1 MLNSLHISNY
11 ALIDNIDIRFH
22 AGLNIITGETG
33 GGKSIILGA
42 LSLLLGERADLRSI
56 GSSERKSVIEAEF
69 DIKDN
74 VGLRNYCREND
85 IEADDD
91 VMIMRREIS
100 PTGRSRSFINDTP
113 VRLED
118 MKEVGLRLVDIHSQ
132 HQNQLLSSPDFQLRI
147 IDSLADNGKSLNE
160 FSELYSSYKTALH
173 KLKATKSAIAKD
185 RENADFMQFQLQR
198 LDELDLQPGEADTL
212 EAEREQIAEA
222 ADARDRFN
230 EVLMALSAGETNAL
244 SLLSDATGAL
254 ENILVHL
261 PVEAEVKERLDNMMT
276 ELADIADTIEE
287 AASAFPA
294 DLSSDL
300 EAIERRLRRIED
312 VKDRQGVSSADE
324 LIQVRTRLQSRLQRL
339 EDSESILKEL
349 EQEARKA
356 KKLAV
361 EQAARITAARK
372 RAAEEFAAVLRET
385 AMPLGMKNLVCEI
398 AVEPSDMSATGA
410 DNIEFRFAFN
420 KNQVP
425 VAVGSV
431 ASGGEIS
438 RMMLS
443 IKSII
448 AHRMSLPTVIFDEV
462 DTGVSGDVADRMGRM
477 MRDIGENIQVITIT
491 HLPQVAAKGEHHFK
505 VFKHDTDTSTVTH
518 IKELSRAERTDELA
532 LMLSGDSTNPAS
544 RAAAEELL
552 ASSIR

>member
-56 GSSERKSVIEAEF
+56 GNSERKSVIEAEF

-222 ADARDRFN
+222 ADARERFN
-230 EVLMALSAGETNAL
+230 EVMIALSAGETNAL

-261 PVEAEVKERLDNMMT
+261 PAEAEVKERLDNMMT

-312 VKDRQGVSSADE
+312 VKDRQGVASADE

-339 EDSESILKEL
+339 EESEGILKEL

-410 DNIEFRFAFN
+410 DNVEFRFAFN

-448 AHRMSLPTVIFDEV
+448 AHRMSLPTIIFDEV

-477 MRDIGENIQVITIT
+477 MRDIDENIQVITIT

>member
-56 GSSERKSVIEAEF
+56 GNSERKSVIEAEF

-147 IDSLADNGKSLNE
+147 VDSLADNGKSLNE

-222 ADARDRFN
+222 ADARERFN
-230 EVLMALSAGETNAL
+230 EVMIALSAGETNAL

-276 ELADIADTIEE
+276 ELADIADTVEE

-294 DLSSDL
+294 DLSADL

-312 VKDRQGVSSADE
+312 VKDRQGVASADE

-339 EDSESILKEL
+339 EDSEGILKEL

-398 AVEPSDMSATGA
+398 AVEPTDMSATGA

>member
-56 GSSERKSVIEAEF
+56 GNSERKSVIEAEF

-222 ADARDRFN
+222 ADARERFN
-230 EVLMALSAGETNAL
+230 EVMIALSAGETNAL

-339 EDSESILKEL
+339 EDSENILKEL

-385 AMPLGMKNLVCEI
+385 AMPLGMKNLICEI
-398 AVEPSDMSATGA
+398 AVEPTDMSATGA

>member
-56 GSSERKSVIEAEF
+56 GNIERKSVIEAEF

-222 ADARDRFN
+222 ADARERFN

-300 EAIERRLRRIED
+300 EAIEIRLRRIED

-398 AVEPSDMSATGA
+398 AVEPTDMSATGA

-462 DTGVSGDVADRMGRM
+462 DTGVSGDVADRKGRM

>member
-22 AGLNIITGETG
+22 VGLNIITGETG

-56 GSSERKSVIEAEF
+56 GNSERKSVIEAEF

-147 IDSLADNGKSLNE
+147 VDSLADNGKSLNE

-222 ADARDRFN
+222 ADARERFN
-230 EVLMALSAGETNAL
+230 EVMIALSAGETNAL

-312 VKDRQGVSSADE
+312 VKDRQGVASADE

-339 EDSESILKEL
+339 EDSEGILKEL

-398 AVEPSDMSATGA
+398 AVEPTDMSATGA

>member
-56 GSSERKSVIEAEF
+56 GNSERKSVIEAEF

-198 LDELDLQPGEADTL
+198 LDELDLQPGEVDTL
-212 EAEREQIAEA
+212 ETEREQIAEA
-222 ADARDRFN
+222 ADARERFN
-230 EVLMALSAGETNAL
+230 EVLIALSAGETNAL

-254 ENILVHL
+254 DNILVHL
-261 PVEAEVKERLDNMMT
+261 PAEAEVKERLDNMMT

-339 EDSESILKEL
+339 EDSENILKEL

-398 AVEPSDMSATGA
+398 AVEPTDMSATGA

>member
-56 GSSERKSVIEAEF
+56 GNSERKSVIEAEF

-74 VGLRNYCREND
+74 LALRNYCREND

-132 HQNQLLSSPDFQLRI
+132 HQNQLLSSSDFQLRI

-212 EAEREQIAEA
+212 KAEREQIAEA
-222 ADARDRFN
+222 ADARERFN

-244 SLLSDATGAL
+244 SLLNDATGAL

-276 ELADIADTIEE
+276 ELTDIADTIEE

-339 EDSESILKEL
+339 EDSENILKEL

-448 AHRMSLPTVIFDEV
+448 AHRMSLPTIIFDEV

>member
-56 GSSERKSVIEAEF
+56 GNSERKSVIEAEF

-74 VGLRNYCREND
+74 TGLRNYCREND

-222 ADARDRFN
+222 ADARERFN
-230 EVLMALSAGETNAL
+230 EVLIALSAGETNAL

-254 ENILVHL
+254 DNILVHL
-261 PVEAEVKERLDNMMT
+261 PGEAEVKERLDNMMT
-276 ELADIADTIEE
+276 ELADIADTVEE

-294 DLSSDL
+294 DLSADL
-300 EAIERRLRRIED
+300 EVIERRLRRIED
-312 VKDRQGVSSADE
+312 VKDRQGVASADE
-324 LIQVRTRLQSRLQRL
+324 LIQVRARLQSRLQRL
-339 EDSESILKEL
+339 EDSEGILKEL

-448 AHRMSLPTVIFDEV
+448 AHRMSLPTIIFDEV

>member
-56 GSSERKSVIEAEF
+56 GNSERKSVIEAEF

-222 ADARDRFN
+222 ADARERFN
-230 EVLMALSAGETNAL
+230 EVLIALSAGETNAL

-261 PVEAEVKERLDNMMT
+261 PGEAEVKERLDNMMT

-287 AASAFPA
+287 AAAAFPA

-339 EDSESILKEL
+339 EDSENILKEL

-398 AVEPSDMSATGA
+398 AVEPTDMSATGA

>member
-56 GSSERKSVIEAEF
+56 GNIERKSVIEAEF

-132 HQNQLLSSPDFQLRI
+132 HQNQLLSSPDFQLKI

-160 FSELYSSYKTALH
+160 FSEFYSSYKTALH

-198 LDELDLQPGEADTL
+198 LDELDLQPEEADTL

-222 ADARDRFN
+222 ADARERFN

-324 LIQVRTRLQSRLQRL
+324 LIQVRTRLHSRLQRL

-398 AVEPSDMSATGA
+398 AVEPTDMSATGA

>member
-398 AVEPSDMSATGA
+398 AVEPTDMSATGA

>member
-56 GSSERKSVIEAEF
+56 GNSERKSVIEAEF

-147 IDSLADNGKSLNE
+147 VDSLADNGKSLNE

-212 EAEREQIAEA
+212 ETEREQIAEA
-222 ADARDRFN
+222 ADARERFN
-230 EVLMALSAGETNAL
+230 EVMIALSAGETNAL

-254 ENILVHL
+254 DNILVHL
-261 PVEAEVKERLDNMMT
+261 PGEAEVKERLDNMMT

-339 EDSESILKEL
+339 EDSENILKEL

-410 DNIEFRFAFN
+410 DNVEFRFAFN

>member
-56 GSSERKSVIEAEF
+56 GNSERKSVIEAEF

-113 VRLED
+113 VKLED
-118 MKEVGLRLVDIHSQ
+118 MKEIGLRLVDIHSQ

-160 FSELYSSYKTALH
+160 FLELYSSYKTALH

-222 ADARDRFN
+222 ADARERFN

-254 ENILVHL
+254 ENILMHL
-261 PVEAEVKERLDNMMT
+261 PGEAEVKERLDNMMT
-276 ELADIADTIEE
+276 ELADIADTVEE

-339 EDSESILKEL
+339 EDSEGILKEL

-410 DNIEFRFAFN
+410 DNVEFRFAFN

-448 AHRMSLPTVIFDEV
+448 AHRMSLPTIIFDEV

>member
-56 GSSERKSVIEAEF
+56 GNSERKSVIEAEF

-74 VGLRNYCREND
+74 VGLRNHCRKND

-222 ADARDRFN
+222 ADARERFN
-230 EVLMALSAGETNAL
+230 EVLIALSAGETNAL

-339 EDSESILKEL
+339 EDSERILKEL

-361 EQAARITAARK
+361 EQAARITTARK

-398 AVEPSDMSATGA
+398 AVEPTDMSATGA

>member
-56 GSSERKSVIEAEF
+56 GNSERKSVIEAEF

-222 ADARDRFN
+222 ADARERFN
-230 EVLMALSAGETNAL
+230 EVLIALSAGETNAL

-261 PVEAEVKERLDNMMT
+261 PGEAEVKERLDNMMT

-287 AASAFPA
+287 AAAAFPA

-300 EAIERRLRRIED
+300 EDIERRLRRIED

-324 LIQVRTRLQSRLQRL
+324 LIQVRTRLQGRLQRL
-339 EDSESILKEL
+339 EDSENILKEL

-410 DNIEFRFAFN
+410 DNVEFRFAFN

>member
-56 GSSERKSVIEAEF
+56 GNSERKSVIEAEF

-198 LDELDLQPGEADTL
+198 LDELDLQSGEADTL

-222 ADARDRFN
+222 ADARERFN
-230 EVLMALSAGETNAL
+230 EVMIALSAGETNAL

-254 ENILVHL
+254 DNILVHL
-261 PVEAEVKERLDNMMT
+261 PAEAEVKERLDNMMT

-339 EDSESILKEL
+339 EDSENILKEL

-398 AVEPSDMSATGA
+398 AVEPTDMSATGA

>member
-56 GSSERKSVIEAEF
+56 GNSERKSVIEAEF

-74 VGLRNYCREND
+74 LALRNYCRGND

-147 IDSLADNGKSLNE
+147 VDSLADNGKSLNE

-212 EAEREQIAEA
+212 ETEREQIAEA
-222 ADARDRFN
+222 ADARERFN
-230 EVLMALSAGETNAL
+230 EVLIALSAGETNAL

-261 PVEAEVKERLDNMMT
+261 PAEAEVKERLDNMMT

-312 VKDRQGVSSADE
+312 VKDRQGVASADE

-339 EDSESILKEL
+339 EDSENILKEL

>member
-56 GSSERKSVIEAEF
+56 GNSERKSVIEAEF

-132 HQNQLLSSPDFQLRI
+132 HQNQLLSSSDFQLRI

-222 ADARDRFN
+222 ADARERFN

-244 SLLSDATGAL
+244 SLLSDARGAL

-276 ELADIADTIEE
+276 ELADIADTVEE
-287 AASAFPA
+287 AASAFPS

-339 EDSESILKEL
+339 EESEGILKEL

-398 AVEPSDMSATGA
+398 AVEPTDMSATGV

-518 IKELSRAERTDELA
+518 IKELLRAERTDELA

>member
-160 FSELYSSYKTALH
+160 FSELYSSYKIALH

-398 AVEPSDMSATGA
+398 AVEPTDMSATGA

>member
-56 GSSERKSVIEAEF
+56 GNIERKSVIEAEF

-222 ADARDRFN
+222 ADARERFN

-261 PVEAEVKERLDNMMT
+261 PGEAEVKERLDNMMT
-276 ELADIADTIEE
+276 ELADIADTVEE

-294 DLSSDL
+294 DLSSEL

-339 EDSESILKEL
+339 EDSENILKEL

-372 RAAEEFAAVLRET
+372 RAAEEFATVLRET

-448 AHRMSLPTVIFDEV
+448 AHRMSLPTIIFDEV

-505 VFKHDTDTSTVTH
+505 VFKHDTDTYTVTH

>member
-56 GSSERKSVIEAEF
+56 GNSERKSVIEAEF

-222 ADARDRFN
+222 ADARERFN
-230 EVLMALSAGETNAL
+230 EVMIALSAGETNAL

-276 ELADIADTIEE
+276 ELADIADTVEE

-294 DLSSDL
+294 DLSADL

-312 VKDRQGVSSADE
+312 VKDRQGVASADE

-339 EDSESILKEL
+339 EDSEGILKEL

-398 AVEPSDMSATGA
+398 AVEPTDMSATGA

>member
-56 GSSERKSVIEAEF
+56 GNSERKSVIEAEF

-222 ADARDRFN
+222 ADARERFD
-230 EVLMALSAGETNAL
+230 EVLIALSAGETNAL
-244 SLLSDATGAL
+244 SLLSYATGAL

-312 VKDRQGVSSADE
+312 VKDRQGVASADE

-448 AHRMSLPTVIFDEV
+448 AHRMSLPTIIFDEV

>member
-56 GSSERKSVIEAEF
+56 GNSERKSVIDAEF

-74 VGLRNYCREND
+74 VALRNYCREND

-222 ADARDRFN
+222 ADARERFN

-261 PVEAEVKERLDNMMT
+261 PGEAEVKERLDNMMT
-276 ELADIADTIEE
+276 ELADIADTVEE

-294 DLSSDL
+294 DLSSEL

-339 EDSESILKEL
+339 EDSENILKEL

-372 RAAEEFAAVLRET
+372 RAAEEFATVLRET

-398 AVEPSDMSATGA
+398 AVEPTDMSATGA
-410 DNIEFRFAFN
+410 DNVEFRFAFN

-477 MRDIGENIQVITIT
+477 MRDIGETIQVITIT

>member
-56 GSSERKSVIEAEF
+56 GNSERKSVIEAEF

-222 ADARDRFN
+222 ADARERFN

-410 DNIEFRFAFN
+410 DNVEFRFAFN

-448 AHRMSLPTVIFDEV
+448 AHRMSLPTIIFDEV

>member
-56 GSSERKSVIEAEF
+56 GNSERKSVIEAEF

-222 ADARDRFN
+222 ADARERFN
-230 EVLMALSAGETNAL
+230 EVMIALSAGETNAL

-312 VKDRQGVSSADE
+312 VKDRQGVASADE

-339 EDSESILKEL
+339 EDSENILKEL

>member
-56 GSSERKSVIEAEF
+56 GNSERKSVIEAEF

-222 ADARDRFN
+222 ADARERFN
-230 EVLMALSAGETNAL
+230 EVMIALAAGETNAL

-339 EDSESILKEL
+339 EDSENILKEL

-398 AVEPSDMSATGA
+398 SVEPTDMSATGA

>member
-56 GSSERKSVIEAEF
+56 GNSERKSVIEAEF
-69 DIKDN
+69 AIKDN

-222 ADARDRFN
+222 ADARERFD
-230 EVLMALSAGETNAL
+230 EVLIALSAGETNAL

-261 PVEAEVKERLDNMMT
+261 PGEAEVKERLDNMMT

-287 AASAFPA
+287 AAAAFPA

-339 EDSESILKEL
+339 EDSENILKEL

-398 AVEPSDMSATGA
+398 AVEPTDMSATGA

>member
-56 GSSERKSVIEAEF
+56 GNSERKSVIEAEF

-222 ADARDRFN
+222 ADARERFD
-230 EVLMALSAGETNAL
+230 EVLIALSAGETNAL

-312 VKDRQGVSSADE
+312 VKDRQGVASADE

-420 KNQVP
+420 KNQMP

-448 AHRMSLPTVIFDEV
+448 AHRMSLPTIIFDEV

>member
-56 GSSERKSVIEAEF
+56 GNSERKSVIEAEF

-74 VGLRNYCREND
+74 VALRNYCREND

-147 IDSLADNGKSLNE
+147 IDSLAENGKSLNE

-212 EAEREQIAEA
+212 DAEREQIAEA
-222 ADARDRFN
+222 ADARERFN
-230 EVLMALSAGETNAL
+230 EVMMALSAGETNAL
-244 SLLSDATGAL
+244 SLLSNATEAL
-254 ENILVHL
+254 ENILMHL

-276 ELADIADTIEE
+276 ELADIADTVEE

-294 DLSSDL
+294 DLSSEL

-339 EDSESILKEL
+339 EDSENILKEL

-420 KNQVP
+420 KNQMP

-448 AHRMSLPTVIFDEV
+448 AHRMSLPTIIFDEV

>member
-56 GSSERKSVIEAEF
+56 GNSERKSVIEAEF

-222 ADARDRFN
+222 ADARERFD
-230 EVLMALSAGETNAL
+230 EVLIALSAGETNAL
-244 SLLSDATGAL
+244 SLLSDATGEL

-312 VKDRQGVSSADE
+312 VKDRQGVASADE

-448 AHRMSLPTVIFDEV
+448 AHRMSLPTIIFDEV

>member
-56 GSSERKSVIEAEF
+56 GNSERKSVIEAEF

-222 ADARDRFN
+222 ADARERFD
-230 EVLMALSAGETNAL
+230 EVLIALSAGETNAL

-312 VKDRQGVSSADE
+312 VKDRQGVASADE
-324 LIQVRTRLQSRLQRL
+324 LIQVRTRSQSRLQRL

-448 AHRMSLPTVIFDEV
+448 AHRMSLPTIIFDEV